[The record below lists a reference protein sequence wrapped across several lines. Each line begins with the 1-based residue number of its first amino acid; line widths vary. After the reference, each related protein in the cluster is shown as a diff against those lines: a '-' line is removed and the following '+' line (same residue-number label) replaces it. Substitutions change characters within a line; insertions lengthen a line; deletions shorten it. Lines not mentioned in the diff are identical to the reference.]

1 MKNKKN
7 GGLNKKTIFLKKAR
21 MMNPQTLKMFTKIV
35 IKMIRKR
42 KMIKYPLLI
51 IKPMAPRQSTKKSP
65 LITLQQMIQLT
76 SLQMMI
82 RTQLN
87 LKTLPKTILLFQP
100 MKQFFQRTLLSQPM
114 KQFFQITLLS
124 QPMKQFFQI
133 TLLSQPMKQFFQ
145 TTVLFKPMSQPLRKK
160 ATKQMLTF
168 QIQRT
173 TPITKTTVHNQYL
186 SSPSTH
192 LTLQIHQATQ
202 PKRTRSTFYLMKPR
216 LQTTLWY

>member
-124 QPMKQFFQI
+124 QPMKQFFQ
-133 TLLSQPMKQFFQ
+133 

-160 ATKQMLTF
+160 ATKLMLTF
-168 QIQRT
+168 QIQ
-173 TPITKTTVHNQYL
+173 
-186 SSPSTH
+186 
-192 LTLQIHQATQ
+192 
-202 PKRTRSTFYLMKPR
+202 
-216 LQTTLWY
+216 

>member
-42 KMIKYPLLI
+42 KMIKHPMLI

-65 LITLQQMIQLT
+65 LITLQQMTQ
-76 SLQMMI
+76 SAYLQMMLI

-124 QPMKQFFQI
+124 QPMKQFFQ
-133 TLLSQPMKQFFQ
+133 

-160 ATKQMLTF
+160 ETKQMLTF

-216 LQTTLWY
+216 LQTTQWY

>member
-42 KMIKYPLLI
+42 KMIKYPMLI
-51 IKPMAPRQSTKKSP
+51 IKPKAPLQSTKKSP
-65 LITLQQMIQLT
+65 LITLRQMTQ
-76 SLQMMI
+76 SAYLQMMLI

-100 MKQFFQRTLLSQPM
+100 MKQFFP
-114 KQFFQITLLS
+114 
-124 QPMKQFFQI
+124 
-133 TLLSQPMKQFFQ
+133 

-160 ATKQMLTF
+160 ATKLMLTF
-168 QIQRT
+168 QIQ
-173 TPITKTTVHNQYL
+173 
-186 SSPSTH
+186 
-192 LTLQIHQATQ
+192 
-202 PKRTRSTFYLMKPR
+202 
-216 LQTTLWY
+216 

>member
-21 MMNPQTLKMFTKIV
+21 TMNPQTLKMFTKIV

-42 KMIKYPLLI
+42 KMIKHPMQI
-51 IKPMAPRQSTKKSP
+51 IKPMAPLQSTKKSP
-65 LITLQQMIQLT
+65 LITLRQMTQ
-76 SLQMMI
+76 SAYLQIMI

-87 LKTLPKTILLFQP
+87 LKILPKTI
-100 MKQFFQRTLLSQPM
+100 
-114 KQFFQITLLS
+114 LLS

-160 ATKQMLTF
+160 ATKLMLTF
-168 QIQRT
+168 KIQ
-173 TPITKTTVHNQYL
+173 
-186 SSPSTH
+186 
-192 LTLQIHQATQ
+192 
-202 PKRTRSTFYLMKPR
+202 
-216 LQTTLWY
+216 

>member
-7 GGLNKKTIFLKKAR
+7 GGLNKKTMFLKKAQ

-35 IKMIRKR
+35 IKMIL
-42 KMIKYPLLI
+42 KMIKYRMTLLI

-76 SLQMMI
+76 SLQMLI

-87 LKTLPKTILLFQP
+87 LKILPKTILLFQP
-100 MKQFFQRTLLSQPM
+100 MKQFFQR
-114 KQFFQITLLS
+114 TLLS

-160 ATKQMLTF
+160 ATKLMLTF
-168 QIQRT
+168 QIQ
-173 TPITKTTVHNQYL
+173 
-186 SSPSTH
+186 
-192 LTLQIHQATQ
+192 
-202 PKRTRSTFYLMKPR
+202 
-216 LQTTLWY
+216 

>member
-35 IKMIRKR
+35 IKMIPKR
-42 KMIKYPLLI
+42 KMIKHPMLI

-65 LITLQQMIQLT
+65 LITLRQMTQ
-76 SLQMMI
+76 SAYLQMMLI

-124 QPMKQFFQI
+124 QPMKQFFQ
-133 TLLSQPMKQFFQ
+133 

-160 ATKQMLTF
+160 ATKLMLTF
-168 QIQRT
+168 QIQ
-173 TPITKTTVHNQYL
+173 
-186 SSPSTH
+186 
-192 LTLQIHQATQ
+192 
-202 PKRTRSTFYLMKPR
+202 
-216 LQTTLWY
+216 